1 MWWSLA
7 LLLLQP
13 AEFFSVW
20 LFKESSAVSWVF
32 LEEICVERPEKSCK
46 SWNRQSWKV
55 FVAL

>member
-1 MWWSLA
+1 MMWWSLA

-32 LEEICVERPEKSCK
+32 LEENMC
-46 SWNRQSWKV
+46 
-55 FVAL
+55 